1 MKAAVLGTLSLSTL
15 ALADD
20 LHCTDQCLR
29 SERPGDRPIMATNGA
44 MARKHDFW
52 THMKVVCD
60 LFFTSPVTLTYFFF

>member
-44 MARKHDFW
+44 MARKRDFW

-60 LFFTSPVTLTYFFF
+60 FFSLPLLLP